1 MSEITRDSNNS
12 TRRALI
18 RKIACAAIMT
28 ALAVSLMY
36 VEVSLPFMPPFLK
49 FDFSEVPVL
58 VGSFALG
65 PIYGV
70 IIELLKNLL
79 HLPATGTMGIGELSN
94 FITGE
99 KNEKGRHH
107 LHDRGNTF
115 PGPHRLPFQLFH
127 HTSALSERPSFP
139 HGSYPWDVQL

>member
-58 VGSFALG
+58 VG
-65 PIYGV
+65 
-70 IIELLKNLL
+70 
-79 HLPATGTMGIGELSN
+79 
-94 FITGE
+94 
-99 KNEKGRHH
+99 
-107 LHDRGNTF
+107 
-115 PGPHRLPFQLFH
+115 
-127 HTSALSERPSFP
+127 
-139 HGSYPWDVQL
+139 